1 MSVDNQ
7 LTRQPNGRYDFTIV
21 NGNPV
26 TTTGQSPSIL
36 RLLRQAEWIG
46 DDGERSGKDLDDIK
60 FTSSTDIAMARS
72 IIETRLGVLV
82 RMRRLERFNV
92 QSVEVVQTTSGPELV
107 FGVEFKEFGV
117 PPTSQQIRVV
127 K

>member
-1 MSVDNQ
+1 MAVDNLLVQ
-7 LTRQPNGRYDFTIV
+7 QPGGRYDFQIV

-26 TTTGQSPSIL
+26 TTSDQSPAIL
-36 RLLRQAEWIG
+36 RLLRQGPWIG

-60 FTSSTDIAMARS
+60 FTSSTDVALARS

-82 RMRRLERFNV
+82 RMRRLERVNV
-92 QSVEVVQTTSGPELV
+92 KSVEAVQTAAGTELV
-107 FGVEFKEFGV
+107 FDVEVKHFGT
-117 PPTSQQIRVV
+117 PPTSQQFRVV